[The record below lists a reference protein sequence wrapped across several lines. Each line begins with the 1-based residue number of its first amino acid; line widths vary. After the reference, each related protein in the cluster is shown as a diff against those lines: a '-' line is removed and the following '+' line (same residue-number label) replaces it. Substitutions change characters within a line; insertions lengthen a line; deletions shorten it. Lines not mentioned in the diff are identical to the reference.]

1 MYRFVSVQGIF
12 KTEEINEQVFILTQ
26 RGLIKTFLNYIN
38 TKFFTCFGQSVYSHL
53 LNDVH
58 SLLT

>member
-38 TKFFTCFGQSVYSHL
+38 V
-53 LNDVH
+53 
-58 SLLT
+58 SLVLGNLFIHIC